1 VTAAPFDLASTLF
14 LLPPDAKILPITEL
28 SARLRAKIG
37 PVEDDQSVITRP
49 GFRVTARLVP
59 APLAD
64 LLGEFRAPSL
74 VTDAV
79 VRFARAHGQDP
90 AEMLDLA
97 FDALAA
103 LIDTRILVPK
113 DSPDAAEAEPS
124 LGAGQQFASFE
135 IDALIRSLEDSEV
148 YRASGTGGCV
158 VALKI
163 ARKDRPITAA
173 ALAYEA
179 RVLERLAGL
188 GSPRLLAH
196 GTERGRSYL
205 AMEWCDGVS
214 IAFAAQQA
222 RASRDR
228 SRLHTLVA
236 RMLDAYARLHESGVL
251 HGDVHPGNCL
261 LRDDGS
267 IAILDFGN
275 ARRTGAAPGA
285 IDPART
291 GIAQFYDPQMAA
303 ALLAAQLPPA
313 ATAESE
319 QYSIAVLAYFLLTG
333 LHPIDAPTVQQEI
346 LQRTVER
353 PPLPFP
359 ARGVTAWP
367 QVEAVLARALEKQ
380 PDRRFPS
387 VSAMARAFASAGLPP
402 DLKPRRHRTARG
414 AFDTAV
420 ETVRGLLAPAA
431 ESPLEYAWF
440 GLRAALAMQDAE
452 LLAAA
457 DILAGWAA
465 SGWASQSVAA
475 HVARARSDVRA
486 ENKAIG
492 DFLGFAERLPDGH
505 QAAAAI
511 LAATGML
518 EGNAFRSADT
528 TALARWAAERLERL
542 IQAASIE
549 PYSMVAE
556 PLLLHLELSLGRTG
570 AVVLRPDLPARL
582 DAMAEK
588 RVSNAWL
595 WSLAH
600 DVFAHDRFKDLALA
614 ARLPSRPLWRGF
626 ALLRLHQLTGDE
638 HWVMDANRALANAPS
653 ARLSV
658 QETALLTAELRNP
671 DSVILPPFRLPAG
684 FGRPRCSP
692 IRRIAIATARHQE
705 QRSQ

>member
-1 VTAAPFDLASTLF
+1 VSTAPFDLASTLF

-37 PVEDDQSVITRP
+37 PVEDGQSVITRP

-59 APLAD
+59 GPLAD
-64 LLGEFRAPSL
+64 LLGEFRVPSL
-74 VTDAV
+74 LTDAI
-79 VRFARAHGQDP
+79 VRFASAHGQDP
-90 AEMLDLA
+90 AEVLDLA

-124 LGAGQQFASFE
+124 LGAGQQFARFE
-135 IDALIRSLEDSEV
+135 IDALVRSLDDSEV
-148 YRASGTGGCV
+148 YRASASDERV
-158 VALKI
+158 AALKI
-163 ARKDRPITAA
+163 ARNDRPITAA

-179 RVLERLAGL
+179 SVLERLAGA
-188 GSPRLLAH
+188 GSPRLLEH
-196 GTERGRSYL
+196 GTEGGRSYL

-214 IAFAAQQA
+214 IVFAAQQA

-228 SRLHTLVA
+228 NRLHTLA
-236 RMLDAYARLHESGVL
+236 GRMLDAYARLHDSGVL

-267 IAILDFGN
+267 IVILDFGN
-275 ARRTGAAPGA
+275 ARRTGAAPGT

-291 GIAQFYDPQMAA
+291 GIPQFYDPQMAA
-303 ALLAAQLPPA
+303 ALLAGQLPPA

-319 QYSIAVLAYFLLTG
+319 QYAIAVLAYLLLTG
-333 LHPIDAPTVQQEI
+333 LHPIDAPAVQQEI

-359 ARGVTAWP
+359 ARGVAAWP
-367 QVEAVLARALEKQ
+367 QVEAVLARALDKQ
-380 PDRRFPS
+380 PDCRFPS
-387 VSAMARAFASAGLPP
+387 LSAMARAFASAKLPP
-402 DLKPRRHRTARG
+402 NLQPPTPRAAQQ
-414 AFDTAV
+414 AFDSAV

-431 ESPLEYAWF
+431 DSPLDYAWF

-457 DILAGWAA
+457 DILCGWAA
-465 SGWASQSVAA
+465 PGWASRSVAA
-475 HVARARSDVRA
+475 HVARARSDGRA
-486 ENKAIG
+486 ERKAIH
-492 DFLGFAERLPDGH
+492 DFLGFAEHLPDGP
-505 QAAAAI
+505 QAGAAI
-511 LAATGML
+511 LAAAGML
-518 EGNAFRSADT
+518 EANAFRSAET
-528 TALARWAAERLERL
+528 TALAGWAAKRLECL

-549 PYSMVAE
+549 PRRVVAE
-556 PLLLHLELSLGRTG
+556 PLLLYLELSLGKAG
-570 AVVLRPDLPARL
+570 AVVLCPDLQARL

-588 RVSNAWL
+588 GVSGAWL

-600 DVFAHDRFKDLALA
+600 DVLACDRFKDLALA

-638 HWVMDANRALANAPS
+638 HWVTDANRVLANAPN
-653 ARLSV
+653 ARLSE
-658 QETALLTAELRNP
+658 QETALLTAELRIPENA
-671 DSVILPPFRLPAG
+671 ILPPFRLPAG
-684 FGRPRCSP
+684 FDRPRYSA
-692 IRRIAIATARHQE
+692 IRSIAIATAPQG
-705 QRSQ
+705 